1 MSSPRSLI
9 PKGPIRAQDCRS
21 IHKQVGLCRTWA
33 SLFLNQLPAESAGS
47 DSYFG
52 VTLMTR
58 RAGVETDSK
67 TLKVLVADSTPLTG
81 NLIADALRRD
91 RKLSVANATRVS
103 VITTASEWVPHVIIL
118 SEALEGTPGRG
129 FEVLTEIRAAI
140 PETRV
145 VMLLDSAQR
154 DMVVEAFRR
163 GARGVFCRSDSLS
176 MLTRCV
182 HRVHEGQLWISGYQL
197 EYLLETL
204 DATPSTRLMDA
215 QGAALLSKREEDVT
229 RCLVAGLTNRAI
241 ARELK
246 ISQNTVKNYLFR
258 IFNKL
263 GVSSRI
269 EVVLYAASHRRGDRT
284 TANGFDP
291 IPEPSDGPR
300 LAACRMATPSSV
312 KIRFPPQRLQ
322 AAQRSALR
330 RKI

>member
-1 MSSPRSLI
+1 
-9 PKGPIRAQDCRS
+9 
-21 IHKQVGLCRTWA
+21 
-33 SLFLNQLPAESAGS
+33 
-47 DSYFG
+47 
-52 VTLMTR
+52 MTR
-58 RAGVETDSK
+58 KVGVEAVGQ
-67 TLKVLVADSTPLTG
+67 TLNVLVADSTPLTG
-81 NLIADALRRD
+81 NLITDALRRD
-91 RKLSVANATRVS
+91 RKLSVVNATRDS
-103 VITTASEWVPHVIIL
+103 VLATASSWAPHVLIL
-118 SEALEGTPGRG
+118 SEALEGMPGRG
-129 FEVLTEIRAAI
+129 FEVLTEIRNAI

-154 DMVVEAFRR
+154 DLVVEAFRR

-204 DATPSTRLMDA
+204 DATLSTRLVNA
-215 QGAALLSKREEDVT
+215 QGTVLLSKREEEVT

-241 ARELK
+241 AQELK

-269 EVVLYAASHRRGDRT
+269 EVVLYAASQRRGDR
-284 TANGFDP
+284 ASAKRFDP
-291 IPEPSDGPR
+291 IPEPSEGPR
-300 LAACRMATPSSV
+300 LAASRTTAPRSV
-312 KIRFPPQRLQ
+312 KIKLPPQRQ
-322 AAQRSALR
+322 PAAQRSGLR

>member
-1 MSSPRSLI
+1 M
-9 PKGPIRAQDCRS
+9 IR
-21 IHKQVGLCRTWA
+21 K
-33 SLFLNQLPAESAGS
+33 P
-47 DSYFG
+47 
-52 VTLMTR
+52 
-58 RAGVETDSK
+58 GVEAASK
-67 TLKVLVADSTPLTG
+67 TLNVLVADGTRLTG

-91 RKLSVANATRVS
+91 RRLFVVNATGNS
-103 VITTASEWVPHVIIL
+103 VVAAASSWLPHVVIL

-129 FEVLTEIRAAI
+129 MEVLSEIAAAM
-140 PETRV
+140 PGTRV

-154 DMVVEAFRR
+154 EMVVEAFRR
-163 GARGVFCRSDSLS
+163 KARGVFCRSDSLS

-204 DATPSTRLMDA
+204 DAAPSTRLVNA

-229 RCLVAGLTNRAI
+229 RCLVAGMTNLAI

-269 EVVLYAASHRRGDRT
+269 EVVLYAASQKRGDRP
-284 TANGFDP
+284 AAKEVVP
-291 IPEPSDGPR
+291 VAEPCDGPR
-300 LAACRMATPSSV
+300 LTKPRTASRGTV
-312 KIRFPPQRLQ
+312 KARLSPQRVQ
-322 AAQRSALR
+322 AAQPAALR
-330 RKI
+330 RSF

>member
-1 MSSPRSLI
+1 M
-9 PKGPIRAQDCRS
+9 
-21 IHKQVGLCRTWA
+21 
-33 SLFLNQLPAESAGS
+33 
-47 DSYFG
+47 
-52 VTLMTR
+52 
-58 RAGVETDSK
+58 
-67 TLKVLVADSTPLTG
+67 
-81 NLIADALRRD
+81 
-91 RKLSVANATRVS
+91 
-103 VITTASEWVPHVIIL
+103 
-118 SEALEGTPGRG
+118 PG
-129 FEVLTEIRAAI
+129 
-140 PETRV
+140 TRV

-154 DMVVEAFRR
+154 EMVVEAFRR

-204 DATPSTRLMDA
+204 DAAPSTRLVNA

-269 EVVLYAASHRRGDRT
+269 EVVLYAASQRRGDWP
-284 TANGFDP
+284 AAEEVVPVAEAG
-291 IPEPSDGPR
+291 DGPGSNKSESR
-300 LAACRMATPSSV
+300 A
-312 KIRFPPQRLQ
+312 
-322 AAQRSALR
+322 AAQLSPACLPKECRRRNLPLGGEASSRSLDRQAGNEDRSCR
-330 RKI
+330 RRFDLTQDVKHQFHSRRYP

>member
-1 MSSPRSLI
+1 
-9 PKGPIRAQDCRS
+9 
-21 IHKQVGLCRTWA
+21 
-33 SLFLNQLPAESAGS
+33 
-47 DSYFG
+47 
-52 VTLMTR
+52 MTR
-58 RAGVETDSK
+58 TTALEGGSET
-67 TLKVLVADSTPLTG
+67 LRVLVADSTPLTG
-81 NLIADALRRD
+81 NLIADALKDRR
-91 RKLSVANATRVS
+91 LSVAS
-103 VITTASEWVPHVIIL
+103 TTADCVIATASSWAPHVIIL
-118 SEALEGTPGRG
+118 SEALEGIPGRG

-140 PETRV
+140 LETRV
-145 VMLLDSAQR
+145 IMLLDSAQR
-154 DMVVEAFRR
+154 EMVVQAFRR

-204 DATPSTRLMDA
+204 NTAPSTRLVNA

-229 RCLVAGLTNRAI
+229 RCLAAGLTNRAI

-269 EVVLYAASHRRGDRT
+269 EVVLYAASQKRRDRSAGNELDLIHEAANGAATSASRT
-284 TANGFDP
+284 TTHNFAKTK
-291 IPEPSDGPR
+291 
-300 LAACRMATPSSV
+300 L
-312 KIRFPPQRLQ
+312 PPYRVQGVQR
-322 AAQRSALR
+322 RALR